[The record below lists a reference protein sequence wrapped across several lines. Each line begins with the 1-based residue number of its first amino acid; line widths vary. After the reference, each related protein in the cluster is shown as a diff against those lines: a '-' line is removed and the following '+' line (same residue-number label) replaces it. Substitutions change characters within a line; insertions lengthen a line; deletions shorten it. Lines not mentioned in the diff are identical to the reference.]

1 MNSRI
6 RIYKGI
12 CLVLVAYGVLAL
24 VAAGASS
31 GGSGLPASRFLLFA
45 LTHAFL
51 VVMAGLRFL
60 RPQRSGTPGSL
71 LLTLAVGLVVVG
83 GAVTISGAPA
93 WLPVGRLVFLGAAY
107 LGLRLAAPVP
117 ESR

>member
-1 MNSRI
+1 MNTSLRT

-24 VAAGASS
+24 AAAGASS
-31 GGSGLPASRFLLFA
+31 DSAGLPASRFALFA
-45 LTHAFL
+45 LTHVFL

-60 RPQRSGTPGSL
+60 RPQRPGTPGSL

-83 GAVTISGAPA
+83 GAAARLRAPP
-93 WLPVGRLVFLGAAY
+93 WLPLGRLLFLAVAY
-107 LGLRLAAPVP
+107 LGLRLSAP
-117 ESR
+117 R